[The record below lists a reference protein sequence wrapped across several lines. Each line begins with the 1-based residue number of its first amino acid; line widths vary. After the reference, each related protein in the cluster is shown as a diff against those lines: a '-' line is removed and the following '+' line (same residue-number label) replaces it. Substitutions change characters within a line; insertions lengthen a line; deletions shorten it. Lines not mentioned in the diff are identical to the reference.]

1 MSSRSPAR
9 ALIGT
14 FLMSTASISKLALQ
28 FLLIPI
34 LARLLGPKIFGLMS
48 IAMSFIMLANVLS
61 DAGMGAAL
69 VRDNNPS
76 RELQSTVFW
85 LAVSCGASMAITVSL
100 AALPLSTWFQQP
112 QLAPV
117 LWALAPILVLSSA
130 LSVSNATIIRTQR
143 FEIFA
148 AGDFGCA
155 IASAAVGVAMA
166 ADGYGVWS
174 LVGQQLVLWV
184 AKAAWVLG
192 MTRFY
197 PSPVIRL
204 KLARP
209 LLRFTFNN
217 IAASFADFVGKSAPL
232 LIVSRLLGVTAAGH
246 YSMGYQLTRVADMV
260 VSNPVNMVTFS
271 AVAVAPNRQAAANFI
286 TTGLRLLMTGLAP
299 LSVGLMLTADLA
311 APLLLG
317 PKWNA
322 TAPVLAAL
330 APGSLLV
337 CVYGFS
343 NSALLGKG
351 RSGRMFKLTFLSSI
365 AIAIATFVGARWGVE
380 EGAAG
385 FSAGAAV
392 MLPLYVWSLAKV
404 TRIPVTTL
412 LSAAATSV
420 SATAIMAGFV
430 ILARARSAGL
440 DPALQLTIAVGTGI
454 ATYAGA
460 LFSIAGR
467 QIRDD
472 ISRLKRK
479 VPDKVQ
485 PPSSVMAS
493 RPSEV

>member
-1 MSSRSPAR
+1 M
-9 ALIGT
+9 
-14 FLMSTASISKLALQ
+14 SKLALQ

-34 LARLLGPKIFGLMS
+34 LARLLGPSVFGLMS
-48 IAMSFIMLANVLS
+48 IAMSFILLANVLS

-76 RELQSTVFW
+76 QELKSTIFW
-85 LAVSCGASMAITVSL
+85 LAVSCGTSMAILVSAVAWPL
-100 AALPLSTWFQQP
+100 ALWFKQP

-117 LWALAPILVLSSA
+117 LWTLAPILILSSA

-155 IASAAVGVAMA
+155 ILSAAVGVGMA
-166 ADGYGVWS
+166 VKGFGVWS
-174 LVGQQLVLWV
+174 LVGQQLILWV
-184 AKAAWVLG
+184 AKAVWVLG
-192 MTRFY
+192 VTGFR
-197 PSPVIRL
+197 PSLVVKF

-209 LLRFTFNN
+209 LLRFTLNT

-232 LIVSRLLGVTAAGH
+232 LIVSRVLGVTAAGH
-246 YSMGYQLTRVADMV
+246 YSMGYQLTRIADMV

-271 AVAVAPNRQAAANFI
+271 AVAVAPNRHAAANFV
-286 TTGLRLLMTGLAP
+286 TTGLRVLVTGLAP
-299 LSVGLMLTADLA
+299 LCAGLMLTADLA

-337 CVYGFS
+337 CVYGFA

-365 AIAIATFVGARWGVE
+365 ALAIGTFVGAHWGLSG
-380 EGAAG
+380 GAAG
-385 FSAGAAV
+385 FSVGAAV
-392 MLPLYVWSLAKV
+392 IGPLYVWSLAQV
-404 TRIPVTTL
+404 TRIPAKTL
-412 LSAAATSV
+412 V
-420 SATAIMAGFV
+420 SATTTSLIATVIMAGFV
-430 ILARARSAGL
+430 LLAREEARNLAPLDQLAITVGVGL
-440 DPALQLTIAVGTGI
+440 LTYGA
-454 ATYAGA
+454 A
-460 LFSIAGR
+460 LFSMGGR

-472 ISRLKRK
+472 IARLRRKR
-479 VPDKVQ
+479 PDKVQ
-485 PPSSVMAS
+485 PSSPAMVS
-493 RPSEV
+493 QINEV